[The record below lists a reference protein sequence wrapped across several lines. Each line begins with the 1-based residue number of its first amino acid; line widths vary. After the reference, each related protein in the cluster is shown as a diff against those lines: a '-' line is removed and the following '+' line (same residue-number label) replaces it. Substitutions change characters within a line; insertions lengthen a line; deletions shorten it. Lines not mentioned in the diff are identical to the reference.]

1 MIISASRRTDIPNY
15 YSEWFFNR
23 IKEGYVLVRNPMN
36 ISQVSKIS
44 LSPDVVDGIVF
55 WTKNPLPILDRLE
68 ELREYT
74 YYFQFTLTPYG
85 KDVEPNVPSKN
96 DLIIPSFRKLSE
108 RIGKERVVWRYDP
121 ILFNDKYTMDY
132 HVKYFKTLAAKLH
145 AYTEKCIVSFL
156 DFYQK
161 TIRNTRHLKLI
172 EPPLAQKIE
181 LMQKFSE
188 IAREFGLS
196 LDTCAEDLDLDQFG
210 IKRASCVDKERFE
223 RLLGVKLIVGKDR
236 NQRPECGCVAS
247 IDIGAY
253 NMCKNGCCYCYANY
267 SMKAVKENHHNH
279 NPLSPL
285 IIGEPGEKDIIA
297 VREGKSCRD
306 CQVNL

>member
-1 MIISASRRTDIPNY
+1 M
-15 YSEWFFNR
+15 YSQFSGF
-23 IKEGYVLVRNPMN
+23 L
-36 ISQVSKIS
+36 SK
-44 LSPDVVDGIVF
+44 
-55 WTKNPLPILDRLE
+55 TK
-68 ELREYT
+68 
-74 YYFQFTLTPYG
+74 
-85 KDVEPNVPSKN
+85 
-96 DLIIPSFRKLSE
+96 
-108 RIGKERVVWRYDP
+108 
-121 ILFNDKYTMDY
+121 
-132 HVKYFKTLAAKLH
+132 
-145 AYTEKCIVSFL
+145 
-156 DFYQK
+156 
-161 TIRNTRHLKLI
+161 RNTKHLKLI
-172 EPPLAQKIE
+172 DPPLAQKIE

-253 NMCKNGCCYCYANY
+253 NTCKNGCYYCYANY